1 MRRTITL
8 GSGLLLLLGSNAVA
22 QSVQAQEPP
31 APPVSLLPLYV
42 VLAALVALVAA
53 LLFFIWG
60 LRERTIQ
67 ATDIGD
73 PNGSNRNSL
82 VVAFY
87 GLPLGV
93 PRGSIRAVLAII
105 IVFGSIAFLAI
116 SMLKG
121 DEYKFPDALTGILGA
136 ILGFYFGKGNSDD
149 GQAVQAV
156 VAANADARDSQT
168 KANEATARAQVAET
182 QVGAVSQSLADV
194 QAKHDDLA
202 SSHLDRIT
210 GNLQE
215 AASIGQ
221 TLSTLLPG
229 SFGKTVGEAAGALS
243 GTLTTITEL
252 RKGDLADAVQQAG
265 TLLTQA
271 TPNLPVVSVLTQAAQ
286 VIGPVLGT
294 AVPPAAFI
302 TTILGIGS
310 KLSAAAYTR
319 WIARIMDQPYTP
331 EQFSPTVFDSNTAQS
346 LITQV
351 PALTQALGPQIEAG
365 GNDVALEVVQL
376 ALTAD
381 GAASL
386 AAKFPEAFTGMAPAT
401 LDQAVRDLQKAALDF
416 VLAKDLSPDAG
427 APLGGN
433 TAMLQAID
441 KIRASPSASAGLDAV
456 MTTVTALRQA
466 GKNPATEFQAAADA
480 IASQGITK

>member
-202 SSHLDRIT
+202 SNHLDRIT

-319 WIARIMDQPYTP
+319 WIARTMDQPYTP

-441 KIRASPSASAGLDAV
+441 KVRASPSASAGLDAV

>member
-8 GSGLLLLLGSNAVA
+8 GSGLLLLLASNALA
-22 QSVQAQEPP
+22 QPVQPQAPP
-31 APPVSLLPLYV
+31 APPVSLVPLYI
-42 VLAALVALVAA
+42 VLGALVGLVAA
-53 LLFFIWG
+53 LLFYVWG
-60 LRERTIQ
+60 LRDRTIQ
-67 ATDIGD
+67 AANIGD
-73 PNGSNRNSL
+73 PNGGNRNSL
-82 VVAFY
+82 IAAFY

-93 PRGSIRAVLAII
+93 PRGSIRGVLAII

-121 DEYKFPDALTGILGA
+121 DAYKFPDALTGILGA

-156 VAANADARDSQT
+156 VAANADARDSQA

-215 AASIGQ
+215 AAAIGQ
-221 TLSTLLPG
+221 TLSSLLPG
-229 SFGKTVGEAAGALS
+229 NFGKTVGEAAGALS
-243 GTLTTITEL
+243 GTLATITEL

-271 TPNLPVVSVLTQAAQ
+271 TPNLPVVSVLTQAMQ
-286 VIGPVLGT
+286 VMGPVLGT
-294 AVPPAAFI
+294 AVPPATFI

-319 WIARIMDQPYTP
+319 WVARIMDQPYTP
-331 EQFSPTVFDSNTAQS
+331 EQFSSSVFDSNAAQG
-346 LITQV
+346 LLTQV
-351 PALTQALGPQIEAG
+351 PAMMQALGPQLQAG
-365 GNDVALEVVQL
+365 GSDVALEVVQL

-386 AAKFPEAFTGMAPAT
+386 ATKFPEAFTGMAQAT

-416 VLAKDLSPDAG
+416 VLAKDLPPDAG
-427 APLGGN
+427 ASLGGN
-433 TAMLQAID
+433 TALLQAID
-441 KIRASPSASAGLDAV
+441 KVRASPSASSGLDAV

-480 IASQGITK
+480 IASQGATK